1 MRCFCRVAVSADEYK
16 HPVSGVQNVKDCSK
30 SLRNILPY
38 DVIVF
43 WVEKS
48 ALVKNNATIFRE
60 IVECCFKHG
69 HLQIITKLKTKVDRI
84 GQRQRRMK
92 RGGRVRDFLPVMAY
106 FINLCR
112 LVRLFCGSGCL
123 NKRI

>member
-1 MRCFCRVAVSADEYK
+1 MLTNINTLS
-16 HPVSGVQNVKDCSK
+16 PGVQNVKDCSN

-48 ALVKNNATIFRE
+48 ALVKNSAAIFRE

-69 HLQIITKLKTKVDRI
+69 HLKTITKLKTKVDRRE
-84 GQRQRRMK
+84 QRQRRMK
-92 RGGRVRDFLPVMAY
+92 RGGRVRDFFTSHGV
-106 FINLCR
+106 FHQS
-112 LVRLFCGSGCL
+112 V
-123 NKRI
+123 